1 MCAIVKEGFYKFT
14 GMTKFDQ
21 PVTTG
26 ATRGEYFTDWIE
38 KITNI
43 QSEYSPLKGITFSTW
58 YKKDIYSERGNFKQT
73 EMLSEI
79 KPK

>member
-26 ATRGEYFTDWIE
+26 ATRREYFTD
-38 KITNI
+38 
-43 QSEYSPLKGITFSTW
+43 
-58 YKKDIYSERGNFKQT
+58 
-73 EMLSEI
+73 
-79 KPK
+79 

>member
-43 QSEYSPLKGITFSTW
+43 QSEYSPLRGITFSTW
-58 YKKDIYSERGNFKQT
+58 YKKDMFRKRKRQFQT
-73 EMLSEI
+73 NRNAFRN
-79 KPK
+79 

>member
-26 ATRGEYFTDWIE
+26 AKRGEYFTDWIE

-58 YKKDIYSERGNFKQT
+58 HKKDIYSERGNFKQT